1 MVRNGACE
9 RAVLTTGEMESTV
22 LASTLEEEPWPL
34 KEDQRG
40 RKSSP
45 STLFQEVLWRK
56 ASMDWRIPLNPNH
69 REDGADSQAQASRMD
84 DEPER
89 T

>member
-1 MVRNGACE
+1 
-9 RAVLTTGEMESTV
+9 MESTV
-22 LASTLEEEPWPL
+22 LASTLEEEPWPF

-40 RKSSP
+40 SKSSQ
-45 STLFQEVLWRK
+45 STLFQEVPLRK
-56 ASMDWRIPLNPNH
+56 NSMDWRIPLNSNH
-69 REDGADSQAQASRMD
+69 REDGADYQAQGSRKD